1 MRSAARA
8 CRGFTLVEMLVV
20 VVIIGVMVTGAVLA
34 LGVAGR
40 DRSLE
45 NETRRFDAL
54 LVYARDLAE
63 LQTREYGLR
72 FTRNGYSFLA
82 WDPRSNLWLEVNDDV
97 LRPRTLPEGL
107 EFELVLEGRR
117 VVLDREERLQTL
129 TPHIG
134 VASSGEFTS
143 FEVTLRR
150 VGGLPRQTI
159 RPLEDGS
166 LEIGELIETGV
177 G

>member
-1 MRSAARA
+1 MRAARA
-8 CRGFTLVEMLVV
+8 GRGFTLVEMLVV
-20 VVIIGVMVTGAVLA
+20 VVIIGVMVVGAVLA

-54 LVYARDLAE
+54 LAYARDLAE

-72 FTRNGYSFLA
+72 FTRTGYTFLA
-82 WDPRSNLWLEVNDDV
+82 WDARDNRWLEVGDDV

-107 EFELVLEGRR
+107 EFDLVLEGRR
-117 VVLDREERLQTL
+117 IVLDREEKIQTP

-143 FEVTLRR
+143 FELTLRR

-159 RPLEDGS
+159 RPREDGS
-166 LEIGELIETGV
+166 LEIGELVETGA